1 MSDQFEGELAK
12 EGGVVPNKASLNSNL
27 SGNAFGTVSA
37 AAAGNGGT
45 TPLIPAWGN
54 VENAPNPITTLFMT
68 GVLQGQDPSAAAKKA
83 DTEIDKRLSQQ

>member
-12 EGGVVPNKASLNSNL
+12 EGGVVPNKASLDSQL
-27 SGNAFGTVSA
+27 AGNEFGTASSA
-37 AAAGNGGT
+37 AAANGGT

-68 GVLQGQDPSAAAKKA
+68 GVLQGQSPSDAAKKA
-83 DTEIDKRLSQQ
+83 DAEIDKRLSQQ